1 VFFSCRT
8 RSGTQSSTRFG
19 VLGWGL
25 RFRRHNVAHGYSKNR
40 CVVNARF
47 GVSYHSD
54 PRRPYPFR
62 FLALQSLPLPP
73 VWQCHPLPIGPAA
86 EIQYGGAGGGR
97 AAVGEAD
104 EVLMVDIP
112 RFNDSRSTVPNI
124 YVSRQELWM
133 NVYYLCIA
141 KLLFCHAFWQIR
153 ISPSMVSP
161 SVMQPALPTFLA
173 TILLRAAI
181 ATCAASGWTT
191 TLRSCSRNQ
200 PSQTHS
206 KLQRTLRYGR
216 HLSPRR
222 SVLYFFFAVTRVWNV
237 SPSKGLE
244 ASLTVDVCI
253 FYPIPILNRNSKSGV

>member
-1 VFFSCRT
+1 VLFSCRT

-47 GVSYHSD
+47 GVPYHSD

-62 FLALQSLPLPP
+62 FPALQSLPLPP
-73 VWQCHPLPIGPAA
+73 VWQCHPLPIGQAA

-133 NVYYLCIA
+133 NVYRQTFILPRFLANPDIPFYGFTLRDATRTPHIPRHDPSSRSHCNMRSQWLDHDTSI
-141 KLLFCHAFWQIR
+141 LFKE
-153 ISPSMVSP
+153 
-161 SVMQPALPTFLA
+161 PALADAFKTAANTEICTSLVA
-173 TILLRAAI
+173 TAVCPLFIFRCHQGMERV
-181 ATCAASGWTT
+181 TKQ
-191 TLRSCSRNQ
+191 RS
-200 PSQTHS
+200 
-206 KLQRTLRYGR
+206 
-216 HLSPRR
+216 
-222 SVLYFFFAVTRVWNV
+222 
-237 SPSKGLE
+237 
-244 ASLTVDVCI
+244 
-253 FYPIPILNRNSKSGV
+253 